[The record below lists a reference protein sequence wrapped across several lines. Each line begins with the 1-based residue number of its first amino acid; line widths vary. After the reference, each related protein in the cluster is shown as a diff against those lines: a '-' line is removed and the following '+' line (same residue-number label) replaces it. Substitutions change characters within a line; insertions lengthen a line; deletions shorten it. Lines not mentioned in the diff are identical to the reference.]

1 MKHVWLYAAVV
12 ALLAAP
18 LAVSA
23 QDVPLPPPGAP
34 APPPPPVALPPPG
47 VLPEPP
53 QPPGIVLQGLD
64 KVTARIS
71 TIEVPLNTLV
81 RFGSLQIRVR
91 SCQKTPP
98 TEPPESAAFIEID
111 ETASAGD
118 VVRVFSGWMFA
129 SSPAVSAL
137 EHPVY
142 DVWVVDCTNASS
154 TPSSSSD

>member
-1 MKHVWLYAAVV
+1 MRHLWLYAAI
-12 ALLAAP
+12 LAGLTAP
-18 LAVSA
+18 LATSA
-23 QDVPLPPPGAP
+23 QDLPPSPPGTLAPPPPGA
-34 APPPPPVALPPPG
+34 
-47 VLPEPP
+47 LPEPP

-91 SCQKTPP
+91 SCHKTPP
-98 TEPPESAAFIEID
+98 TEPPESTAFIEID

-118 VVRVFSGWMFA
+118 VIRVFSGWMFA

-154 TPSSSSD
+154 TPSSSSG